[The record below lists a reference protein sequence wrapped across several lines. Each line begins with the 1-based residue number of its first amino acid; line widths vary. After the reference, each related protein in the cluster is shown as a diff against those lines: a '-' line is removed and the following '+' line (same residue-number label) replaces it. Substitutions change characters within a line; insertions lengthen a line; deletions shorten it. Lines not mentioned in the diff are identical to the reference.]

1 MTLRKHLMDVLAQEP
16 RSVSSLAREL
26 GLPRG
31 DVEDALRHMIR
42 SARAA
47 GHRIVVVPARCRSC
61 GFTFGGDRLTR
72 PGKCPTCRASRIFEP
87 QIGVDT
93 GDPRT

>member
-1 MTLRKHLMDVLAQEP
+1 MTLRKHLIDVLAREP

-26 GLPRG
+26 SLTRG
-31 DVEDALRHMIR
+31 DVEDALRHMIV

-47 GHRIVVVPARCRSC
+47 GHRIVVVPAQCRSC
-61 GFTFGGDRLTR
+61 GFTFGDEKLTR
-72 PGKCPTCRASRIFEP
+72 PSKCPKCRNSRIFEP

-93 GDPRT
+93 TSSGT